1 MAATSRENGGLRV
14 GIVCPYSWDYP
25 GGVQQHIRDLTDSLM
40 AMGHTVSVIAPG
52 DETLTLDYPYFTSA
66 GKAIPVPYNGSV
78 ARMCFGP
85 LSATRVRRWLDGG
98 EFDVVHVH
106 ELTSPS
112 TSLIA
117 TWMAECPVVGTFHA
131 ALGRARLLSASAPI
145 LHSALEKLSMRIAVS
160 EAAKESLT
168 SHVGGNCFVIPNGV
182 NVAHYAGP
190 EHNFEGRATKIGF
203 LGRFDHQ
210 RKGLP
215 LLLEAFNMMAQKDP
229 DVTLSVV
236 GPGDEKE
243 ARKLIDSAFQE
254 RVEFTGMVTEAE
266 KIAAFHQMDVY
277 CAPNLGGES
286 FGIVLAEAMASSA
299 PIVASDIDAFRV
311 VTREGEAGALFRS
324 GDAEDLCRVTL
335 DLLADGARR
344 RKLSAAALDAV
355 QAYDWRYIAADVS
368 AVYDAV
374 THRSITDAIQEE
386 RG

>member
-1 MAATSRENGGLRV
+1 MSYFEPVHAVPRETRGLRV

-25 GGVQQHIRDLTDSLM
+25 GGVQQHIRDLTDALT

-52 DETLTLDYPYFTSA
+52 DDALTLDYPYFTSA
-66 GKAIPVPYNGSV
+66 GTAIPVPYNGSV

-85 LSATRVRRWLDGG
+85 LSANRVRRWLDQG
-98 EFDVVHVH
+98 EFDIVHVH

-168 SHVGGNCFVIPNGV
+168 SHVGGNCFVIPNGIHV
-182 NVAHYAGP
+182 DRYAGP
-190 EHNFEGRATKIGF
+190 DRSFDDKGVNIGF
-203 LGRFDHQ
+203 LGRFDHI

-215 LLLEAFNMMAQKDP
+215 VLLEAFNIMAGKEP
-229 DVTLSVV
+229 DIRLSVI

-243 ARKLIDSAFQE
+243 ARKLIDSAYQD
-254 RVEFTGMVTEAE
+254 RVLFTGMVSEQE
-266 KIAAFHQMDVY
+266 KISAFHAMDVY

-299 PIVASDIDAFRV
+299 PVVASDIEAFRV
-311 VTREGEAGALFRS
+311 VAQDGEAGALFRT
-324 GDAEDLCRVTL
+324 GDAEDLSSVML
-335 DLLADGARR
+335 ELLADGERR
-344 RKLSAAALDAV
+344 R
-355 QAYDWRYIAADVS
+355 
-368 AVYDAV
+368 
-374 THRSITDAIQEE
+374 
-386 RG
+386 

>member
-1 MAATSRENGGLRV
+1 
-14 GIVCPYSWDYP
+14 
-25 GGVQQHIRDLTDSLM
+25 
-40 AMGHTVSVIAPG
+40 MGHSVAVIAPG
-52 DETLTLDYPYFTSA
+52 DDALTLDYPYFTSA

-85 LSATRVRRWLDGG
+85 LSASRVRRWLDDGG
-98 EFDVVHVH
+98 FDVVHVH

-182 NVAHYAGP
+182 NVSHYAGP
-190 EHNFEGRATKIGF
+190 ERSFTGKGTRIGF
-203 LGRFDHQ
+203 LGRYDHV

-215 LLLEAFNMMAQKDP
+215 LMLAAFNIMAARDS
-229 DVTLSVV
+229 DVRLSVI

-243 ARKLIDSAFQE
+243 ARKLIDLAHQG
-254 RVEFTGMVTEAE
+254 RVEFTGMVTEE
-266 KIAAFHQMDVY
+266 QKIQAFHGMDVY

-299 PIVASDIDAFRV
+299 PVVASDIEAFRV
-311 VTREGEAGALFRS
+311 VLRDGAAGALFGT
-324 GDAEDLCRVTL
+324 GDAEDLSRVML
-335 DLLADGARR
+335 ELLGDGERR
-344 RKLSAAALDAV
+344 QKMSVAALEAV
-355 QAYDWRYIAADVS
+355 HAYDWRYIAAEVS

-374 THRSITDAIQEE
+374 THPSSADAPGGN